1 MEKKFDLKIG
11 KGKMSISI
19 PEEKLVHNIVGN
31 EYPAIKDLEAAVI
44 EAMENPID
52 SKPLKEIV
60 KPGQKI
66 VLVVS
71 DVTRVWLK
79 MSQFLPTIVNQ
90 LNAYGIP
97 DENISIL
104 IAQGSHRAH
113 TPAEDLLVCGQEIVN
128 RIKIYQHDCKDESQL
143 TYLGDTSRGTPV
155 YINKRA
161 CEADHVILTGGIV
174 YHLMAGFGGGRKSVM
189 PGISGNTTIQK
200 NHCIALAPVA
210 GQGANPLCESGKLT
224 GNPLNEDM
232 VEAAAKLN
240 PSFSIN
246 FVYTSSGEFAQVVAG
261 HCHTSWVKGCETV
274 AKVFGVDI
282 QEKADL
288 VIATAGG
295 FPKDINLYQ
304 GSKTVDNAF
313 FACKEKGTII
323 FMLDCPDINEPKE
336 FTEWL
341 RYDDILEFENAVRA
355 DFSIPAFIAFKTK
368 QTGKLFNC
376 IAVTTIESNYPVF
389 EKVGFKPVATL
400 AEAYELAK
408 QSLPENFTVTIMSQ
422 GANTLPIMK

>member
-11 KGKMSISI
+11 KGKMSVSI
-19 PEEKLVHNIVGN
+19 PEEKLIHDIVGN
-31 EYPAIKDLEAAVI
+31 EYPAIENLEAAVI
-44 EAMENPID
+44 AAMENPIA

-60 KPGQKI
+60 KPGEKI

-71 DVTRVWLK
+71 DITRVWLK
-79 MSQFLPTIVNQ
+79 MSKFLPTVVNQ

-97 DENISIL
+97 DADISIL

-113 TPAEDLLVCGQEIVN
+113 THEEDVLVCGQEIVD
-128 RIKIYQHDCKDESQL
+128 RIKIYQHDCKDEANL
-143 TYLGDTSRGTPV
+143 NYLGDTSRGTPV
-155 YINKRA
+155 YINKMA
-161 CEADHVILTGGIV
+161 CEADHVIITGGIV
-174 YHLMAGFGGGRKSVM
+174 FHLMAGFGGGRKSVM
-189 PGISGNTTIQK
+189 PGISGDKTIQT
-200 NHCIALAPVA
+200 NHCLALSPTQGA
-210 GQGANPLCESGKLT
+210 GANPLCESNKLS

-240 PSFSIN
+240 PSFAIN
-246 FVYTSSGEFAQVVAG
+246 FVYNSSGDFAQVVAG
-261 HCHTSWVKGCETV
+261 HWHESWLKGCETV
-274 AKVFGVDI
+274 SKVFGVDI

-304 GSKTVDNAF
+304 GCKTIDNAV
-313 FACKEKGTII
+313 FACKENGTII

-341 RYDDILEFENAVRA
+341 RYDDILEFEDAVRN

-368 QTGKLFNC
+368 LNGSMFNC

-400 AEAYELAK
+400 EEAYALAK

-422 GANTLPIMK
+422 GANTLPIIK